1 MKDYGISHRLCSVA
15 KPHANCRAE
24 LGVKTVKRMLKDN
37 VMYTGDLD
45 TANFSRALLQYRNTP
60 DRDTRLSPAIALLG
74 REMRDFLPRHMRSL
88 VGSMWEE
95 LAMVREQALSR
106 RSTISKERWSLSAN
120 QLPPLSVG
128 DSVFIQNQ
136 TGNYPMKWDRR
147 GTVVEVMGHDQYMVK
162 VDGSQEEI

>member
-45 TANFSRALLQYRNTP
+45 TAKFSRALLQYRNTP

-74 REMRDFLPRHMRSL
+74 REMRDFLPRHMKSL
-88 VGSMWEE
+88 VGS
-95 LAMVREQALSR
+95 
-106 RSTISKERWSLSAN
+106 
-120 QLPPLSVG
+120 SV
-128 DSVFIQNQ
+128 
-136 TGNYPMKWDRR
+136 
-147 GTVVEVMGHDQYMVK
+147 
-162 VDGSQEEI
+162 